1 VDLNFS
7 CTQCGRCCHKT
18 KVPLTVPE
26 TVDWLSAGHPV
37 QIICEASEWHEPA
50 RIDDPKRTHFMRRSF
65 AANSGSIQVRVI
77 AILVANVPE
86 GCPNLLPD
94 MRCGI
99 YERRPLVCR
108 IYPAEINPFVELKVA
123 NKVCPPEAWGGELP
137 VLLRDGRVV
146 SDVMRQDIQRSRDRD
161 AHDVNVK
168 RRLCAALQMADAAVT
183 REGFIVYSPSV
194 PVLRDAIALAVH
206 DDEAVP
212 PDPSWRFV
220 SDQPATVERLA
231 SAGAEAVLA
240 RDLGAAA
247 PQYVSVG
254 GRP

>member
-1 VDLNFS
+1 MDLNFS
-7 CTQCGRCCHKT
+7 CTQCGRCCRKT

-26 TVDWLSAGHPV
+26 TVDWLSAGHQV
-37 QIICEASEWHEPA
+37 QLICEASAWLEPSP
-50 RIDDPKRTHFMRRSF
+50 IDDPKRAHFMRRSF
-65 AANSGSIQVRVI
+65 GANSGSIQIRVV

-108 IYPAEINPFVELKVA
+108 IYPAKINPFVELKVE
-123 NKVCPPEAWGGELP
+123 NKACPPEAWGGELP
-137 VLLRDGRVV
+137 LLLRDGRVV
-146 SDVMRQDIQRSRDRD
+146 SDVIRQDIQRSRDID
-161 AHDVNVK
+161 ALDVNVK
-168 RRLCAALQMADAAVT
+168 RRLCAALHVADAAVT

-194 PVLRDAIALAVH
+194 PVLRDAIALAV
-206 DDEAVP
+206 DGADAVP
-212 PDPSWRFV
+212 PDTSWRFV
-220 SDQPATVERLA
+220 SDQPETVERLA